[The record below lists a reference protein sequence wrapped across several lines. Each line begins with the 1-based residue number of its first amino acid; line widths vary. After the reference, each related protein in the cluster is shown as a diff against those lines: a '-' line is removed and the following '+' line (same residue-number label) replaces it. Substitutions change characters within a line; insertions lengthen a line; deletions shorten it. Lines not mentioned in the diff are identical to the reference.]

1 MVSDNVTEVLLE
13 MTVKDVCEEFGI
25 TADTLRYYERVG
37 AIPKVARTKGG
48 IREYDAEAIGW
59 VRNAVCLRK
68 AGVSVE
74 AIAEYVRLFEMGD
87 GTLKDRLELLIGERN
102 GLKTQLDEL
111 TAAVELLDWKISRY
125 REAVKTGVLSWEK
138 NE

>member
-1 MVSDNVTEVLLE
+1 

-102 GLKTQLDEL
+102 GLKAQLDEL

>member
-102 GLKTQLDEL
+102 GLKAQLDEL

>member
-1 MVSDNVTEVLLE
+1 ME

-102 GLKTQLDEL
+102 GLKAQLDEL

>member
-1 MVSDNVTEVLLE
+1 ME

-48 IREYDAEAIGW
+48 IREYDVEAIGW

-102 GLKTQLDEL
+102 GLKAQLDEL

>member
-1 MVSDNVTEVLLE
+1 ME

-25 TADTLRYYERVG
+25 TADTLRYYEKVG

-48 IREYDAEAIGW
+48 IREYDAETIGW

-102 GLKTQLDEL
+102 GLKAQLDEL

>member
-1 MVSDNVTEVLLE
+1 ME

>member
-1 MVSDNVTEVLLE
+1 MVSDNVPEVLLE

-87 GTLKDRLELLIGERN
+87 ETLKDRLELLIGERN

-125 REAVKTGVLSWEK
+125 QEAVETGVLSWEK

>member
-1 MVSDNVTEVLLE
+1 ME

-48 IREYDAEAIGW
+48 IREYDAEALGW

-102 GLKTQLDEL
+102 GLKAQLDEL